1 MTHSDE
7 RTINDYG
14 LSQQELNVQETAPL
28 FNEDEFAAL
37 FSFDPEELGLD
48 RFCRTSAEPHSRI
61 YN

>member
-37 FSFDPEELGLD
+37 FSFDPEEFEQTLFF
-48 RFCRTSAEPHSRI
+48 RSNEKAETRLI
-61 YN
+61 N